1 MRRRRTPRSNR
12 PGFGTSSRFAQ
23 KVATLRLRLA
33 NWPGSYIKAPWTTTS
48 RIAPCPYSKL
58 QKPCKCSVSGAAV
71 IPSSACSRFCPPSV
85 PCFRSGCAAAPR
97 WSSNSSP
104 CDIATSVARPEPFT
118 ATEPMQPSR
127 RRASS
132 RSAIASL
139 RCTRAQSP
147 RRETWSQG
155 SGALVH
161 YRISSSATFIGTPI
175 SWPDGLLR
183 DRRLLIIPR
192 SADRGSGS

>member
-1 MRRRRTPRSNR
+1 MCAPVGKSSCGSPVRTQNSKTPRKR
-12 PGFGTSSRFAQ
+12 RVFGA
-23 KVATLRLRLA
+23 V
-33 NWPGSYIKAPWTTTS
+33 
-48 RIAPCPYSKL
+48 
-58 QKPCKCSVSGAAV
+58 V

-161 YRISSSATFIGTPI
+161 YRISSSQTFIGAPI
-175 SWPDGLLR
+175 SSPDGFLSK
-183 DRRLLIIPR
+183 DSRRVISDAHGRQAPGNR
-192 SADRGSGS
+192 VTVGSAAVPNEIVTRGADGRLPPV